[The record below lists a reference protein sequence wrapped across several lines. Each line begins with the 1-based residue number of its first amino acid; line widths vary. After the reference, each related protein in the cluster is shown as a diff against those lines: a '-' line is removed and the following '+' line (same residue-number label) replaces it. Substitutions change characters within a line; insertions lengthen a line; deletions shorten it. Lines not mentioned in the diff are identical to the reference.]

1 MAIQTF
7 YSRAVDG
14 NTIISVNLTTAG
26 TTANLVSATG
36 NLWLGTSMYMILDKA
51 PELYE
56 VTKYEK
62 YWYNVA
68 SVRRAWLQ
76 DGTAGYRVDLEKNL
90 VESFVRDYSDFGQWR
105 LNQPG
110 PITPGQCVADGSA
123 TTYYP
128 FAVLMDPALSDTS
141 SDYGLQSVFEG
152 LGTSV
157 TLKAILQTRIG
168 LGGGSQK
175 SYTLATSNST
185 TGVAYNS
192 RIASNV
198 ADLVYSISDVKSY
211 DRSPSSIKLEVGFE
225 TLPLVT
231 NPETGVN
238 MNDSFFGDI
247 HQKALK
253 SNGKNIIV
261 LGNQTVEI
269 PTTSRVQMDG
279 QSDAQI
285 GVESGTVT
293 NAFGHITKMRLYDRM
308 VDIPTMDVSTPISQ
322 YYNDK
327 LKLHTMTSSDPDA
340 LVIDL
345 YNGLT
350 SVVGSLASAAATA
363 TTKYGGVISSVVN
376 GVLGDGLIPPEYR
389 SNLGYILSGAMGLEN
404 LASPSQQVL
413 DKQGLIGDAFLNN
426 FYGFA
431 MYQYYTS
438 KGKLTMPDLSQWLC
452 NGGTLFKTKG
462 DRQKSAT
469 FYSGTVSGAPAD
481 IIAAGKSFASSG
493 FNTI

>member
-14 NTIISVNLTTAG
+14 NTIISANLTTAG
-26 TTANLVSATG
+26 TQANLVSATG

-76 DGTAGYRVDLEKNL
+76 DGSAGYRVDLEKNL
-90 VESFVRDYSDFGQWR
+90 VESFVRDYSGFGQWR

-123 TTYYP
+123 STYYP
-128 FAVLMDPALSDTS
+128 FVVLMDPALSDTE
-141 SDYGLQSVFEG
+141 SDYGLKPVFKG
-152 LGTSV
+152 LASSV
-157 TLKAILQTRIG
+157 TLKAILQQR
-168 LGGGSQK
+168 LAGGEQK
-175 SYTLATSNST
+175 TYTLATSNSI
-185 TGVAYNS
+185 TGVEYNS
-192 RIASNV
+192 KIASNV
-198 ADLVYSISDVKSY
+198 ADLVYGIDEVKSY
-211 DRSPSSIKLEVGFE
+211 TQSPASIKLEVGFE
-225 TLPLVT
+225 KLPLVT
-231 NPETGVN
+231 NPETDIN

-247 HQKALK
+247 HQKSLA
-253 SNGKNIIV
+253 SNGKNVIV

-279 QSDAQI
+279 QSNVQI
-285 GVESGTVT
+285 GVESTSVT

-308 VDIPTMDVSTPISQ
+308 VDIPVMDVSTPISQ

-327 LKLHTMTSSDPDA
+327 LKLATLSTADSSA
-340 LVIDL
+340 LQIDI
-345 YNGLT
+345 YNGLV
-350 SVVGSLASAAATA
+350 SVVSNLATAAATA
-363 TTKYGGVISSVVN
+363 TKYGGVISSVVN
-376 GVLGDGLIPPEYR
+376 GVLGDGIIPAEYR
-389 SNLGYILSGAMGLEN
+389 SNLGYILSSAMGLDA
-404 LASPSQQVL
+404 LVSPSQQL
-413 DKQGLIGDAFLNN
+413 MDKQGLVGDAFLNN

-438 KGKLTMPDLSQWLC
+438 KGKLTMPDLSQWIC
-452 NGGTLFKTKG
+452 SGGTLFKTKG
-462 DRQKSAT
+462 DRQKSAS